1 MKIVMISGSRNP
13 TGQTARAANALLDGV
28 VNNGCETEQIYLPTL
43 DIERCSQCEDN
54 GWGICR
60 KEGACIIEDDFA
72 DTVAKI
78 RLADAIVFATPS
90 YYGDLSESMRA
101 FMDRLRRICAASEGR
116 NGIQDKPVMGVC
128 VAGGGGGGA
137 LACCL
142 SLEKVLNGCGF
153 DVLDMVP
160 VKRQNLKA
168 KLNNLRLNG
177 AWLATAAKMGTVP
190 QMTSM

>member
-13 TGQTARAANALLDGV
+13 NGQTARAANALLDGV
-28 VNNGCETEQIYLPTL
+28 TNSGCEVESVLLPAL
-43 DIERCSQCEDN
+43 DVERCSQCEDS

-60 KEGACIIEDDFA
+60 KEGLCIIEDDFESI
-72 DTVAKI
+72 VKKM
-78 RLADAIVFATPS
+78 RVADALVFATPS

-101 FMDRLRRICAASEGR
+101 FMDRLRRICVASEGR
-116 NGIQDKPVMGVC
+116 NGLQDKQVMGIC

-142 SLEKVLNGCGF
+142 SLEKVLNACGF

-177 AWLATAAKMGTVP
+177 AWLATAVKMKPSTI
-190 QMTSM
+190 

>member
-1 MKIVMISGSRNP
+1 MKIVMISGSRNLS
-13 TGQTARAANALLDGV
+13 GQTARAANALLDGV
-28 VNNGCETEQIYLPTL
+28 SNAGCDVESIFLPTL
-43 DIERCSQCEDN
+43 ELDRCSQCEDN

-60 KEGACIIEDDFA
+60 KEGVCIIEDDFA
-72 DTVAKI
+72 SVVKKVREAE
-78 RLADAIVFATPS
+78 AAVFATPS

-101 FMDRLRRICAASEGR
+101 FMDRLRRICVVSDGR
-116 NGIQDKPVMGVC
+116 IGIQDKPVMGVC

-142 SLEKVLNGCGF
+142 SLEKVMNACGF

-177 AWLATAAKMGTVP
+177 AWLATAAKMKPTV
-190 QMTSM
+190 Q